1 MIKLAVTTT
10 PTLLFGTPA
19 CCWCEVRSCGE
30 GGPHSCPWG
39 GGETPGPT
47 SSGCWV
53 GAGGN
58 RKRPCVLHCSLLLDV
73 QHMFVILAQDKIWEA
88 YNRGDPT

>member
-1 MIKLAVTTT
+1 MVKVGHTHVH
-10 PTLLFGTPA
+10 GV
-19 CCWCEVRSCGE
+19 VR
-30 GGPHSCPWG
+30 
-39 GGETPGPT
+39 GETPGPT

-73 QHMFVILAQDKIWEA
+73 QQVFVTLAQDKIWEA
-88 YNRGDPT
+88 YNRGDLT